1 MSARRTPASTTWRL
15 GVGYTRY
22 STEEQGSTAEQ
33 RAINEMIA
41 ADHGV
46 TLLETF
52 TDEGV
57 SRTLTD
63 RPGLQE
69 LFDYL
74 EARRDVRFLLV
85 NELERI
91 TAGVGQRQKITSLCK
106 RLGITLVTEDI
117 GLIDPHDEDAMYD
130 ADVRAVNAKGE
141 VLKVRRRTRRNL
153 RAKVGAGS
161 TVAMRPPYGV
171 RMKPLVIEGVE
182 LPSGMPAFVNGRKVR
197 SGVPELHLEEY
208 PWLVQMFTWADE
220 GVSVEE
226 IARRL
231 TREGVPTKTGKD
243 AWPPNSIAGVLDNPF
258 YKGELT
264 WGRQQVL
271 RDENGKPYL
280 EQRSEDDP
288 GRVTRESP
296 LGAIVDLQLWDRVS
310 ARRLAA
316 RGQKNRDKKA
326 TPENVLDGIV
336 FCGRCGHRM
345 YTRIDNPRSNKT
357 VRIRFY
363 CPGKRPGMI
372 PRAGY
377 SPCEKVNTILAD
389 NIIKGIAS
397 QPIRG
402 GKTVEVQV
410 TRGVAAD
417 ADAEKKR
424 DRLQARIREAE
435 AEWANA
441 KRLAVKGLLDDD
453 DVAAVKAETEAIIS
467 KARTTLEEL
476 DQAGRVEVVPF
487 TGTVA
492 DRFAELVDGLS
503 DEEVPA
509 ELRKALLR
517 DFGITRIYVD
527 NPSVRVELL

>member
-1 MSARRTPASTTWRL
+1 MSVRRTPASTSSRL

-41 ADHGV
+41 ADHAV

-57 SRTLTD
+57 SRTLAD
-63 RPGLQE
+63 RPGLRE
-69 LFDYL
+69 LFDHL
-74 EARRDVRFLLV
+74 EAHLEVRFLVV

-91 TAGVGQRQKITSLCK
+91 TAGVGQRQQITSLCK
-106 RLGITLVTEDI
+106 RLGITLVTEDV

-153 RAKVGAGS
+153 RAKVVAGS
-161 TVAMRPPYGV
+161 TVAMRPPFGV
-171 RMKPLVIEGVE
+171 RMKPLVVEGVE

-197 SGVPELHLEEY
+197 SGVPELHPDEH
-208 PWLVQMFTWADE
+208 PWLVQIFTWADE

-231 TREGVPTKTGKD
+231 TREGVPTKTRKE
-243 AWPPNSIAGVLDNPF
+243 AWPPNSIAGILDNPF

-271 RDENGKPYL
+271 RDEDGKPYL
-280 EQRSEDDP
+280 EKRADNDP

-296 LGAIVDLQLWDRVS
+296 LGALVDPELWDRVNS
-310 ARRLAA
+310 RRLAA
-316 RGQKNRDKKA
+316 RGQKNRNKKA
-326 TPENVLDGIV
+326 TPANVLDGIV

-345 YTRIDNPRSNKT
+345 YTRIDNPRSHKT

-377 SPCEKVNTILAD
+377 NPCEKVNTILAD

-402 GKTVEVQV
+402 GATVCVTV

-417 ADAEKKR
+417 TDREKKR
-424 DRLQARIREAE
+424 ERLRARLAEAE

-441 KRLAVKGLLDDD
+441 KRLAVKGLLNDDD
-453 DVAAVKAETEAIIS
+453 LAEVKAATDASMQESQA
-467 KARTTLEEL
+467 TLNEL
-476 DQAGRVEVVPF
+476 ERAGKIEVVPF
-487 TGTVA
+487 TGIVA
-492 DRFAELVDGLS
+492 DRFTELADGLA
-503 DEEVPA
+503 DEDMPIV
-509 ELRKALLR
+509 LRQALLR
-517 DFGITRIYVD
+517 DFGVARIYVD
-527 NPSVRVELL
+527 NPGVRVELL

>member
-1 MSARRTPASTTWRL
+1 M
-15 GVGYTRY
+15 
-22 STEEQGSTAEQ
+22 
-33 RAINEMIA
+33 
-41 ADHGV
+41 
-46 TLLETF
+46 
-52 TDEGV
+52 
-57 SRTLTD
+57 
-63 RPGLQE
+63 
-69 LFDYL
+69 
-74 EARRDVRFLLV
+74 
-85 NELERI
+85 
-91 TAGVGQRQKITSLCK
+91 
-106 RLGITLVTEDI
+106 
-117 GLIDPHDEDAMYD
+117 
-130 ADVRAVNAKGE
+130 
-141 VLKVRRRTRRNL
+141 
-153 RAKVGAGS
+153 
-161 TVAMRPPYGV
+161 
-171 RMKPLVIEGVE
+171 
-182 LPSGMPAFVNGRKVR
+182 
-197 SGVPELHLEEY
+197 
-208 PWLVQMFTWADE
+208 
-220 GVSVEE
+220 
-226 IARRL
+226 
-231 TREGVPTKTGKD
+231 PTKTGKD
-243 AWPPNSIAGVLDNPF
+243 AWPPNSIAGILDNPF

-280 EQRSEDDP
+280 EQRREDDP

-296 LGAIVDLQLWDRVS
+296 LGAIVDPELWDRVN

-316 RGQKNRDKKA
+316 RGQKNRNQKA

-345 YTRIDNPRSNKT
+345 YTRIDNPRSHKT

-363 CPGKRPGMI
+363 CPGKRPGMV
-372 PRAGY
+372 PRTGY

-441 KRLAVKGLLDDD
+441 KRLAVKGLLEDD

-467 KARTTLEEL
+467 EARTTLEEL

-492 DRFAELVDGLS
+492 DRFAELVDGWVETLRSALEHDGEDS
-503 DEEVPA
+503 DLHYQVGIALEAVGDLEGAEITTIEGIDGKAAAAVQAAWNELDVPQCGYCQSGQIMTA
-509 ELRKALLR
+509 AAFLTRNNNPNQDDIDTALKMNICRCGTYQRIRKAVIR
-517 DFGITRIYVD
+517 AAEETKDG
-527 NPSVRVELL
+527 

>member
-1 MSARRTPASTTWRL
+1 MSARRTPASTASRL

-33 RAINEMIA
+33 LAINEMIA
-41 ADHGV
+41 ADHRI

-57 SRTLTD
+57 SRTLAD
-63 RPGLQE
+63 RPGLQR

-74 EARRDVRFLLV
+74 ESHRDVRFLVV

-106 RLGITLVTEDI
+106 RLGITLVTEDV
-117 GLIDPHDEDAMYD
+117 GLIDPRDEDAMYD

-153 RAKVGAGS
+153 RAKVVAGT
-161 TVAMRPPYGV
+161 TVAMRPPFGV

-197 SGVPELHLEEY
+197 SGVPELHPEEY

-220 GVSVEE
+220 GVSTEE

-231 TREGVPTKTGKD
+231 TRECVPTKTGKD
-243 AWPPNSIAGVLDNPF
+243 AWPPNSIAGILDNPF

-271 RDENGKPYL
+271 RDEDGKSYL
-280 EQRSEDDP
+280 EKRAEDDP

-296 LGAIVDLQLWDRVS
+296 LGSIVDPELWDRVN

-316 RGQKNRDKKA
+316 RGQKNRTKKA
-326 TPENVLDGIV
+326 TPESVLDGIV

-345 YTRIDNPRSNKT
+345 YTRIDNPRSHKT

-402 GKTVEVQV
+402 GKTVEVKV

-417 ADAEKKR
+417 AEKKS
-424 DRLQARIREAE
+424 DRLQTRIREAE

-441 KRLAVKGLLDDD
+441 KRLAVKGLLEDD
-453 DVAAVKAETEAIIS
+453 DVAAVKAETQVVISEAR
-467 KARTTLEEL
+467 ATLGEL
-476 DQAGRVEVVPF
+476 AQAGKVEVVPF
-487 TGTVA
+487 TGIVA
-492 DRFAELVDGLS
+492 DRFAELVGGLS
-503 DEEVPA
+503 DEEVPV

-517 DFGITRIYVD
+517 DFGVTRIYVD
-527 NPSVRVELL
+527 NPGVRVELL